1 MTPHRFTALLLL
13 PLLLLAACT
22 VGEDSRMAHVLAEA
36 DRQNQAYD
44 SITGVDSLVL
54 ATQYYDRHGTTNERM
69 RAHYLLGCAYRD
81 MGEAPRAL
89 ATYQNAAD
97 CADTAA
103 TDCDYRTLCRVYSQ
117 MAELFYK
124 RNLLDD
130 DLRCLDKSI
139 EYAYKANDTIAAIS
153 LYGQKVGT
161 YDKRHT
167 IDSIISVS
175 TQTYQRFSQI
185 GYPEVG
191 SRYLSFAVKGYT
203 QKHEYDQAK
212 YYMGIYESKSGYF
225 DSLGNIEK
233 GREAYYGVKG
243 RYYLA
248 IGKLDSAKTY
258 FYRQL
263 HEGHDYNNQNMASH
277 WMAQLYQKTGMPDS
291 SAKYALYAYCMN
303 DSTYSQATTEA
314 LAQMQASYDY
324 SSHQRIAQREKDRAD
339 REKRKTE
346 VLLSIIIGIVLIGT
360 IVAYRLRKRQEAQ
373 RLAYTA
379 KVNELEQVQND
390 VLHLRTHET
399 ELGALLR
406 EKESKLEELNGEI
419 AKFHLPIRKT
429 EKDSIEDRLKRTPAY
444 QMLHGKADKGEILTN
459 EDWHEVNRLVI
470 AMLPSFYQLISSKD
484 HNLSISEYRTAVLLR
499 LHVKPKSASCL
510 LGCSPQYITKL
521 SGQVL
526 EKVFTVDGDSK
537 KLAKIVSELL

>member
-1 MTPHRFTALLLL
+1 M
-13 PLLLLAACT
+13 LAHYILGRT
-22 VGEDSRMAHVLAEA
+22 HA
-36 DRQNQAYD
+36 DRGELPQA
-44 SITGVDSLVL
+44 V
-54 ATQYYDRHGTTNERM
+54 A
-69 RAHYLLGCAYRD
+69 AYND
-81 MGEAPRAL
+81 
-89 ATYQNAAD
+89 AAD
-97 CADTAA
+97 RADTTA
-103 TDCDYRTLCRVYSQ
+103 TDCDYRTLSRVYSQ

-233 GREAYYGVKG
+233 GREAYYGIKG

-314 LAQMQASYDY
+314 ITQIQASYDY
-324 SSHQRIAQREKDRAD
+324 SRHQHIAQKEKERAERESK
-339 REKRKTE
+339 KSI
-346 VLLSIIIGIVLIGT
+346 VLFCIIIGIVLASIYIT
-360 IVAYRLRKRQEAQ
+360 YSHKKRQKAVRAEF
-373 RLAYTA
+373 LA
-379 KVNELEQVQND
+379 KVDELERTQND
-390 VLHLRTHET
+390 VLRLRSHET
-399 ELGALLR
+399 ELGVLLR

-429 EKDSIEDRLKRTPAY
+429 EKDSTEDRLKRTPAY

-470 AMLPSFYQLISSKD
+470 AMLPSFYQLVSSKD